1 MTDPI
6 SDLKRKILQIDEL
19 RQSGALSAEA
29 AASGRADLER
39 QLLDLVLKA
48 PAGTLKAA
56 PQPAGGDTPAAAPA
70 AATPRPSRQL
80 VMGLAVFVLVFGG
93 AGYAWR
99 GNPEGWKVGPGQPGT
114 AAAAANAGE
123 AGGNAPHE
131 LGNAQIEGMI
141 NTLADKLKAEPNNPD
156 GWLMLGRSY
165 AALQRYK
172 DAVPA
177 FRKVIELQPKSAQ
190 AMADLADALAMEQQ
204 RSFKGEPAKLITDAL
219 KADPDN
225 LKALALAGTLAYEN
239 KDLPGAIKHWEHAVK
254 VGPADNDLVRQL
266 QENVGEVRKMAG
278 MPAAEAGAGGS
289 TAPQGAAAPAAFA
302 TAITG
307 KVSLAPALAAKA
319 APDDTVFIYARA
331 AEGSRMPL
339 AILKKKVSDLPVSFT
354 LDDSMAMSPAAT
366 LSGAK
371 AVIVGARVS
380 KSGQAMTQP
389 GDLTGQSA
397 VVAPG
402 VSGLQI
408 TIGEESR

>member
-6 SDLKRKILQIDEL
+6 SALKRQILQIDEL
-19 RQSGALSAEA
+19 RQSGALSSEA
-29 AASGRADLER
+29 AASTRAELER
-39 QLLDLVLKA
+39 KLLDLVLHA
-48 PAGTLKAA
+48 PSA
-56 PQPAGGDTPAAAPA
+56 PAAPA
-70 AATPRPSRQL
+70 AATKGVSAGSQASATAPAPRPSGKL
-80 VMGLAVFVLVFGG
+80 VMGLAAFVIVFGA

-99 GNPEGWKVGPGQPGT
+99 GSHNGWSVAPGQPGT
-114 AAAAANAGE
+114 AAASDEAS
-123 AGGNAPHE
+123 AGGAPHE
-131 LGNAQIEGMI
+131 LGSAQIEGMI
-141 NTLADKLKAEPNNPD
+141 STLAEKLKAEPNNAD

-165 AALQRYK
+165 AALQRYPE
-172 DAVPA
+172 AIPA
-177 FRKVIELQPKSAQ
+177 FRKVMDLQPKNGQ
-190 AMADLADALAMEQQ
+190 AMADLADAIAMTQQ
-204 RSFKGEPAKLITDAL
+204 RSFKGEPTKLIAAAL

-239 KDLPGAIKHWEHAVK
+239 KDLPGAIKQWEHAVK

-266 QENVGEVRKMAG
+266 QENINEVRKMAG
-278 MPAAEAGAGGS
+278 MPAAEPAAAGGA
-289 TAPQGAAAPAAFA
+289 APQAAAAPVAFA

-307 KVSLAPALAAKA
+307 KVTLAPALAAKA

-380 KSGQAMTQP
+380 KSGQAMAQP

-408 TIGEESR
+408 SISEESR

>member
-6 SDLKRKILQIDEL
+6 SALKRQILQIDEL
-19 RQSGALSAEA
+19 RQSGALSADA
-29 AASGRADLER
+29 ATATRTDLER
-39 QLLDLVLKA
+39 KLVDLVLQGATVPPAASAAAKPAIAAESSA
-48 PAGTLKAA
+48 PA
-56 PQPAGGDTPAAAPA
+56 
-70 AATPRPSRQL
+70 PRPSGKL
-80 VMGLAVFVLVFGG
+80 VIGLAAFVIVFGA

-99 GNPEGWKVGPGQPGT
+99 GSHNGWSVAPGQPGT
-114 AAAAANAGE
+114 AAAASGDAGTS
-123 AGGNAPHE
+123 GAPHE
-131 LGNAQIEGMI
+131 LGSAQIEGMI
-141 NTLADKLKAEPNNPD
+141 NTLAEKLKAEPNNAD

-165 AALQRYK
+165 AALQRYPE
-172 DAVPA
+172 AIPA
-177 FRKVIELQPKSAQ
+177 FRKAMELQPKNAL
-190 AMADLADALAMEQQ
+190 AMADLADAIAMTQQ
-204 RSFKGEPAKLITDAL
+204 RSFKGEPTKLIEAAL
-219 KADPDN
+219 KAEPDN

-239 KDLPGAIKHWEHAVK
+239 KDLPGAIKHWERAVK
-254 VGPADNDLVRQL
+254 AGPADNELVRQL
-266 QENVGEVRKMAG
+266 QENINEVRKMAG
-278 MPAAEAGAGGS
+278 MPVAEPAAAGGA
-289 TAPQGAAAPAAFA
+289 APQAAAAPAAFA

-307 KVSLAPALAAKA
+307 KVTLAPALAAKA

-339 AILKKKVSDLPVSFT
+339 AILKKRVSDLPVSFT

-380 KSGQAMTQP
+380 KSGQAMQQP
-389 GDLTGQSA
+389 GDLLGQSA